1 MNITI
6 YTTPTCPKCKILKT
20 KLEQKNLNYTENQN
34 EEEMVE
40 LGLRSVPYLNIDGKL
55 LNFGQANE
63 WINNLEI

>member
-1 MNITI
+1 MNIII

-34 EEEMVE
+34 EKEMVE